1 MINTRDIL
9 ETVKMIREENL
20 DIRTVT
26 MGISL
31 FDCISDDAERLEKK
45 IYDKITTTAKNLVSV
60 CEELE
65 RTYGIPI
72 VNKRISVTPISLVGA
87 GLSPEGF
94 VKLAKV
100 LDRAA
105 RELGVNFIGGF
116 SALVQKGAV
125 RGADNLISAI
135 TRHSPR
141 PKESARRSTLPPQRR
156 ASTWTRLSAW
166 VR

>member
-9 ETVKMIREENL
+9 ETIRMIREENL

-31 FDCISDDAERLEKK
+31 FDCISDDPERLEKR
-45 IYDKITTTAKNLVSV
+45 IYDKITRSAKNLVTV

-87 GLSPEGF
+87 GLDRDGF
-94 VKLAKV
+94 VRLAV
-100 LDRAA
+100 MLQRAA
-105 RELGVNFIGGF
+105 DTLGVNFIGGF
-116 SALVQKGAV
+116 SALVQKGMTPGSA
-125 RGADNLISAI
+125 ALIDSIPEAL
-135 TRHSPR
+135 TVTER
-141 PKESARRSTLPPQRR
+141 
-156 ASTWTRLSAW
+156 
-166 VR
+166 V